1 MRYIIIGA
9 GAIGGAIGGR
19 LFESGHEV
27 VLVARGAHYTALR
40 ENGLRLATPE
50 GVRTLP
56 VPVADRPESVDL
68 GVEDV
73 LVLAVKSQDSAAALD
88 AWADRPVAGAVA
100 GKVTGKV
107 TGAVTGTSRAADL
120 LPLVCAQNGV
130 DNERLTLRRFARVQ
144 AMCVWMP
151 ATHTE
156 PGVVQA
162 QGSPVS
168 GVLHLGRYPS
178 GIDED
183 TGRIAADLEK
193 STFAALVR
201 PDVMRWKYA
210 KLLSN
215 LRNSIEALCGPAEG
229 SQEAAWTELSRL
241 TVAEGKA
248 ALAAA
253 GIDIA
258 SEAELAESHA
268 RLRVVPVAG
277 AERGGGSS
285 WQSLVRGVGSIESD
299 YLNGEIVLLGRLHG
313 VPTPI
318 NALLQRRANQFARER
333 REPGSL
339 AAADLL
345 REIEPAK

>member
-19 LFESGHEV
+19 LFEGGHEV

-56 VPVADRPESVDL
+56 VPVVDRPESVDL

-100 GKVTGKV
+100 GAVAGTG
-107 TGAVTGTSRAADL
+107 RAADL

-130 DNERLTLRRFARVQ
+130 DNERLALRRFARVQ

-183 TGRIAADLEK
+183 TGRIAAALEK
-193 STFAALVR
+193 SSFAAPVR

-215 LRNSIEALCGPAEG
+215 LKNSIEALCGPAEG
-229 SQEAAWTELSRL
+229 WQEAAWTELNRL
-241 TVAEGKA
+241 TVAEGEA

-253 GIDIA
+253 GIDVA
-258 SEAELAESHA
+258 NEAELAEGHA
-268 RLRVVPVAG
+268 QLRVLPVAG

-313 VPTPI
+313 VPTPA
-318 NALLQRRANQFARER
+318 NALLQRLADQFARER

-345 REIEPAK
+345 REIESAK